1 MANEISYSGQA
12 GLSGVY
18 AVMRNIAGQVY
29 NRSTDAF
36 ENWATANLA
45 NYKIT
50 LTENGD
56 GGGCYLGDFDPDT
69 DGIAA
74 GCYKV
79 EVFNS
84 SNKKVGYGWIRWSGT
99 GEVTAEKLLANKA
112 IQAKSTGKIDYYD
125 DDGST
130 VLLSHTP
137 TDASA
142 DITRTPS

>member
-29 NRSTDAF
+29 NRSTNAF
-36 ENWATANLA
+36 ENWVTANLA

-56 GGGCYLGDFDPDT
+56 GGGDYLADFDPDT

-74 GCYKV
+74 GRYKV

-84 SNKKVGYGWIRWSGT
+84 SDNKIGTGWIRWSGT

-112 IQAKSTGKIDYYD
+112 IQTKLTGKVDYYD
-125 DDGST
+125 DDGET
-130 VLLSHTP
+130 ILLSHMP
-137 TDASA
+137 TDAST